1 MPPNYPEETVTG
13 RFLRIM
19 EKRIAA
25 ASDEDRPTYEEVLKL
40 GFALLQGR
48 SQVIE

>member
-1 MPPNYPEETVTG
+1 MEE
-13 RFLRIM
+13 
-19 EKRIAA
+19 KIAA
-25 ASDEDRPTYEEVLKL
+25 ASTQEVKSLCEEALRL